1 MPKKFYITTSIAYTN
16 ALPHLG
22 FALELIQADVVARYN
37 RILGKK
43 VFFLTGTDEH
53 GAKVAK
59 AAAKEG
65 KSPKEFVDAIS
76 DKFKG
81 LKPLLNISN
90 DDFIR
95 TTDQKRHW
103 PAVKKVW
110 LKLQKSKLYIDCQ

>member
-1 MPKKFYITTSIAYTN
+1 MIYVMAKKFYLTTSIAYTN

-22 FALELIQADVVARYN
+22 FALEAVQADVVARYG
-37 RILGKK
+37 RILGKN

-65 KSPKEFVDAIS
+65 KNPKEFVDEIS
-76 DKFKG
+76 SKFQG
-81 LKPLLNISN
+81 LKHILNISN

-95 TTDQKRHW
+95 TT
-103 PAVKKVW
+103 
-110 LKLQKSKLYIDCQ
+110 